1 MDFTDVINDLI
12 KMEGLRL
19 NSIRPGAEIVIEKV
33 DVEQKRLTIRNASG
47 KTQNR
52 YFAELERIW
61 EALLA
66 NPAIRVE
73 DVLNGSGSSRNQPE
87 TIFANLPYIEWLKV
101 DNKKHIA
108 YVEKITHSY
117 GTLRKMDAA
126 AANNLVDKFA
136 KNEVLDVPVVIVA
149 ADDIAVTAKKITDS
163 FGVAPAAISEG
174 FYEFKLKTTRI
185 ILACAE
191 TIGIPKGSYSEVKAF
206 PRCKPMSTIRVAE
219 KYWAVYRLG
228 ELGIIVPR

>member
-108 YVEKITHSY
+108 YVGRTTHSY
-117 GTLRKMDAA
+117 GTLLQMDGIDVDRITAQHSEDVSGTFLLIVTNDIA
-126 AANNLVDKFA
+126 NTAANINSCLGVSA
-136 KNEVLDVPVVIVA
+136 KA
-149 ADDIAVTAKKITDS
+149 IAE
-163 FGVAPAAISEG
+163 GV
-174 FYEFKLKTTRI
+174 YEFLTESKRLVLASSQHVGLKCGTYYDLPIVSHYPYEQI
-185 ILACAE
+185 ITLLGKDWKISAV
-191 TIGIPKGSYSEVKAF
+191 GS
-206 PRCKPMSTIRVAE
+206 
-219 KYWAVYRLG
+219 LN
-228 ELGIIVPR
+228 IISRA